1 MTMTNEEIVREYRQ
15 AKTPVKQI
23 RILADENQCDKKE
36 ILRILREAGVEI
48 PAVFNSRPVP
58 APKGAEEA
66 ADDPGMP
73 AADSGEDFGKAAE
86 AAIEAIARM
95 MNLSDEANDRENSAW
110 EFRERVR
117 GILAMTYELRKR

>member
-36 ILRILREAGVEI
+36 ILREAGVEI

-95 MNLSDEANDRENSAW
+95 MNLSDEANDRESSAW

-117 GILAMTYELRKR
+117 GILAVTYELRKR